1 MSGGRVRMGPAMG
14 GRCAKTGNGPG
25 PKTPDGVE
33 RCRRSHWRHGYYSRE
48 AKAVRLE
55 ARTRLKT
62 VRRLIAMAEET
73 MRAKRWPSS
82 LKSTIIGGTE
92 RPSASPDPGSRGT
105 AGPAGTAKIRAR

>member
-1 MSGGRVRMGPAMG
+1 MTQIAPGRKPSSPAMSGGRVRMGPAMG
-14 GRCAKTGNGPG
+14 ARCAKTGNGPG

-62 VRRLIAMAEET
+62 VRRLVAMAEET
-73 MRAKRWPSS
+73 MRAND
-82 LKSTIIGGTE
+82 G
-92 RPSASPDPGSRGT
+92 
-105 AGPAGTAKIRAR
+105 RAL